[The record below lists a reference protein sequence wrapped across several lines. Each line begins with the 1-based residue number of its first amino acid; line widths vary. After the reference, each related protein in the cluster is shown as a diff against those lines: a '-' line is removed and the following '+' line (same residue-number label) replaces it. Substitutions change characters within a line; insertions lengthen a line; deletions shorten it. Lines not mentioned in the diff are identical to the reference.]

1 MVIDSQTNKVYFSSL
16 LPETCPKLWSEL
28 QKVLR
33 DNHVDT
39 ALLTCTNDIW
49 CRDFMPI
56 QIAPDEMVFYEYNP
70 DYLQKTKKYITSTK
84 MLANMFLRVMPKVTI
99 MYLDLII
106 DGGNVVKCGDTIVMT
121 EKVFHENSKYSREGI
136 EEYLR
141 YAFDC
146 DIMFLPWDKS
156 EKYGHSDGIIHYL
169 GDNKVLLTNYDDFDS
184 DYYHQFKTIL
194 EQKFEVIPLHYP
206 VTNKHKDNWCY
217 VNYLQIGNLVIVP
230 QLGIPEDEMAIE
242 QIQKVLPD
250 AKVVGV
256 SATEAVKD
264 GGALNCLS
272 WNIDASNAQLVPDN
286 LYDVY
291 KYHDLIRIAVIE
303 TDVFSPYIDWLEN
316 RGNLPTTDY
325 MNQLLRYVDTFRNV
339 TEWILN
345 EWKKDLN
352 DPRLTLT
359 QKYLNKEGIK
369 HFEYQIYCT
378 DLLLYAI
385 FHDSLQIEDANKF
398 SRSNVLENAEL
409 KDIEQN
415 SSLYDDN
422 IFYEEEFGKFFE
434 TIPIVPVDPYEETI
448 SPSIPDDPHLETKSP
463 SIPDDPL
470 IEIRMPPIDPPIDG
484 VPF

>member
-1 MVIDSQTNKVYFSSL
+1 MITDNQTNKVYFSSL

-33 DNHVDT
+33 ENNVDT
-39 ALLTCTNDIW
+39 ALLNCTNDIW

-56 QIAPDEMVFYEYNP
+56 QIAPDKMVFYEYNP
-70 DYLQKTKKYITSTK
+70 DYLQKTKKYITNTK
-84 MLANMFLRVMPKVTI
+84 MLASLFPRVMHKVDI
-99 MYLDLII
+99 KYLYLKI

-121 EKVFHENSKYSREGI
+121 EKVFHENSAYSREVI

-141 YAFDC
+141 FAFEC
-146 DIMFLPWDKS
+146 DFLFLPWDKS

-184 DYYHQFKTIL
+184 DYYHQFKAIL

-206 VTNKHKDNWCY
+206 VKMKHKDNWCY

-230 QLGIPEDEMAIE
+230 QLGIPEDKMAIE

-272 WNIDASNAQLVPDN
+272 WNIDAREAQLVPDTP
-286 LYDVY
+286 YDKDNY
-291 KYHDLIRIAVIE
+291 LELIEEAEIE
-303 TDVFSPYIDWLEN
+303 SIVFSPYFGWLEN
-316 RGNLPTTDY
+316 RENLPTTDY
-325 MNQLLRYVDTFRNV
+325 MNQLLRYIDNSRTISALMLDAGKQALHLPEL
-339 TEWILN
+339 TLCQKYATKEEI
-345 EWKKDLN
+345 KDL
-352 DPRLTLT
+352 
-359 QKYLNKEGIK
+359 E
-369 HFEYQIYCT
+369 HQILCT
-378 DLLLYAI
+378 DRLLNAI
-385 FHDSLQIEDANKF
+385 LHDSLQIEDVNKF

-415 SSLYDDN
+415 SSQCHDN
-422 IFYEEEFGKFFE
+422 IFYEEEFGRFF
-434 TIPIVPVDPYEETI
+434 IETI
-448 SPSIPDDPHLETKSP
+448 SPSIPDDPH
-463 SIPDDPL
+463 
-470 IEIRMPPIDPPIDG
+470 IEIIMPPIDPPTDD